1 MNPENKTT
9 DGRIGHDFWDELPE
23 NVRIAINQAKAELD
37 RGEGIRHDE
46 VMADLKKTFL
56 SE

>member
-9 DGRIGHDFWDELPE
+9 EGHLEHDFWDELPE
-23 NVRIAINQAKAELD
+23 NVKIAINQAKADLD
-37 RGEGIRHDE
+37 RGEGISYDK